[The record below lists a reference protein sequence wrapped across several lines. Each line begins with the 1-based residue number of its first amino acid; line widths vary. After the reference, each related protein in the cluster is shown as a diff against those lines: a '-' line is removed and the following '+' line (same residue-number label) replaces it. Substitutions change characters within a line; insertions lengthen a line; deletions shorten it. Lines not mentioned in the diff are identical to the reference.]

1 MVLIIEDV
9 HWIDR
14 SSRDLLGFLV
24 RNARRDRLL
33 FVATY
38 RPDELH
44 RGHPLRPFLAELER
58 SGHAQR
64 LELEPLARAEL
75 ADQLGAIIGTR
86 LAGRTVDRIFAR
98 CEGNPFFAE
107 ELLATADTGPADDL
121 PGSLREALLLR
132 VEALTP
138 ATQDVL
144 RAAAVVDRSVDH
156 RLLGLVSGIAE
167 ADLHAALREATEHH
181 VLVLTGR
188 GMAYAFRHAL
198 LREASTTTPSPAS
211 ACACTA

>member
-1 MVLIIEDV
+1 MVLMIEDL

-58 SGHAQR
+58 SGQAQR
-64 LELEPLARAEL
+64 LELEPLGRPQLAE
-75 ADQLGAIIGTR
+75 QLEAIVGTR
-86 LAGRTVDRIFAR
+86 LAGRTIDRIFAR
-98 CEGNPFFAE
+98 SEGNPFFAE
-107 ELLATADTGPADDL
+107 ELLAAADTGPPDDL

-132 VEALTP
+132 VEALAP
-138 ATQDVL
+138 ATQDVAPS
-144 RAAAVVDRSVDH
+144 RFCRGPVGRSPVA
-156 RLLGLVSGIAE
+156 RIGV
-167 ADLHAALREATEHH
+167 
-181 VLVLTGR
+181 GR
-188 GMAYAFRHAL
+188 RRKPICMPPFARRSSNTCWY
-198 LREASTTTPSPAS
+198 
-211 ACACTA
+211 